1 MESTNPSSI
10 QSFEDFFVFQEA
22 MKLSVDVYN
31 AMKEC
36 KDFGV
41 RDQMR
46 RSSLS
51 IPSNFAEGF
60 ERDANREFIRFLY
73 ISKGSAGE
81 LRTQV
86 KFAMSVGILS
96 NEQGEDFIQRCKHIS
111 SMLQNLITTRRTKFL
126 TNKLLALLHF
136 FF

>member
-1 MESTNPSSI
+1 MEPANSSSI
-10 QSFEDFFVFQEA
+10 QSFEDFTVFQEA
-22 MKLSVDVYN
+22 MKLAIDVYN
-31 AMKEC
+31 ALKEC

-51 IPSNFAEGF
+51 VPSNIAEGF
-60 ERDANREFIRFLY
+60 ERGTNREFIRFLY

-86 KFAMSVGILS
+86 KFAVTVGILPL
-96 NEQGEDFIQRCKHIS
+96 EQGEDFIKRCKHIS

-126 TNKLLALLHF
+126 TNKISAFFHF